1 VIDANTGE
9 VLETARGNVFV
20 VRAGVVSTP
29 PTDGRLLP
37 GVTRAQAIELVR
49 DLGLELREEPVDPDS
64 ADEVFFTGG
73 VRGVEPAEQASGELT
88 ARVAAELRVRWLA

>member
-1 VIDANTGE
+1 
-9 VLETARGNVFV
+9 
-20 VRAGVVSTP
+20 
-29 PTDGRLLP
+29 
-37 GVTRAQAIELVR
+37 VR

>member
-1 VIDANTGE
+1 
-9 VLETARGNVFV
+9 
-20 VRAGVVSTP
+20 VSTP

-49 DLGLELREEPVDPDS
+49 DLGLELREEPVDLES

-73 VRGVEPAEQASGELT
+73 VRGVEALEQASGELT